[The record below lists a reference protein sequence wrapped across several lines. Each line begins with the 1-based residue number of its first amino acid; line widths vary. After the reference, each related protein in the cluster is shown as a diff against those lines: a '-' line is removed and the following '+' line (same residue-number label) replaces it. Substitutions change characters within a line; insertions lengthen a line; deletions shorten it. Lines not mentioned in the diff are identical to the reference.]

1 MGAGMIVYKTDAE
14 IRKMRESSRIVARIL
29 NELRPMIKPGARTSD
44 LDAYAERRTR
54 ELGAKPAFKGYRG
67 YPASLCISI
76 NEEIIHGIPSPRT
89 LRDGDIV
96 SLDFGVLYDG
106 FYGDAAR
113 TFPVGQVS
121 PLARKL
127 IQTAERSLEKGL
139 EKMVE
144 GNRISDISAAV
155 QDCVE
160 AQGFSVIRS
169 FVGHGIGHALH
180 EEPQVPNFG
189 FPGRGPKIRRGLVLA
204 VEPMIAAG
212 DWEVEVLMDGWT
224 AITKDRNLA
233 AHYEQTVALTDRGLE
248 ILSADEGEASRGH
261 GLKEQPY
268 A

>member
-1 MGAGMIVYKTDAE
+1 MIIYKTDEE
-14 IRKMRESSRIVARIL
+14 IRMMRESSRIVARIL
-29 NELRPMIKPGARTSD
+29 DELRLMIKPGLPTSD
-44 LDAYAERRTR
+44 LDACAERKAR
-54 ELGAKPAFKGYRG
+54 EFGAKPAFKGYRG

-76 NEEIIHGIPSPRT
+76 NEEIIHGIPSGRA
-89 LRDGDIV
+89 LREGDIV
-96 SLDFGVLYDG
+96 SLDFGLLHNG

-113 TFPVGQVS
+113 TYPVGNVAPQ
-121 PLARKL
+121 ARKL
-127 IQTAERSLEKGL
+127 IQTAERALHKGL

-155 QDCVE
+155 QEFVE

-189 FPGRGPKIRRGLVLA
+189 FPGRGPKIKRGLVLA
-204 VEPMIAAG
+204 IEPMIAAG
-212 DWEVEVLMDGWT
+212 DWEVEISMDGWT
-224 AITKDRNLA
+224 AMTKDRSLA
-233 AHYEQTVALTDRGLE
+233 AHYEQTVALTDRGVE

-261 GLKEQPY
+261 LLKEQPY